1 MIDALLIV
9 DVLMGI
15 AVMAS
20 ILLQSGH
27 MPGLSGAFG
36 GGGNTGPQMYAKKRG
51 VDDFLER
58 VTLVLVI
65 VFAILTLILVH
76 YW

>member
-1 MIDALLIV
+1 MVTALMII
-9 DVLMGI
+9 DVVFAF

-20 ILLQSGH
+20 ILLQQGH

-36 GGGNTGPQMYAKKRG
+36 GGGDSGPQMYAKKRG

-58 VTLVLVI
+58 VTVVLTV
-65 VFAILTLILVH
+65 VFAVLTLILVH
-76 YW
+76 IW

>member
-1 MIDALLIV
+1 MRSALMIV
-9 DVLMGI
+9 DVVLGI

-20 ILLQSGH
+20 ILMQQGH

-36 GGGNTGPQMYAKKRG
+36 GGGGSGPQMYAKKRG

-58 VTLVLVI
+58 VTVVLVI
-65 VFAILTLILVH
+65 FFAAVTLILVH
-76 YW
+76 IW